1 MKITALMENTPGA
14 PDCTA
19 LHGLSF
25 FIETK
30 RHKILFDSGPSD
42 ETLKNAEK
50 LGVDLKQVDIAVL
63 SHGHYD
69 HSGGLLA
76 FAALNPQAKIY
87 MQRGAGGENYAFDG
101 PDKGYRYIGID
112 KKILELPQVQL
123 LDGDTKLDDELSLFT
138 IDQRKFPLPST
149 NKRIVRKVGQV
160 GQADSLDNTGPAG
173 AGDKLDKAGASGQ
186 ATKPGQLVQTGLCD
200 QASASFIQDDF
211 THEHCLFIREGPNQ
225 RALISG
231 CAHNG
236 ILNIMEE
243 FIRKYGRENLPQL
256 VLSGF
261 HLLKKSGYQ
270 ESDFEEDREIARL
283 LAAYPSRFYTC
294 HCTGLEPYEQM
305 KGVLGNQLEYLH
317 TGNVINL

>member
-30 RHKILFDSGPSD
+30 KHKILFDSGPSD

-149 NKRIVRKVGQV
+149 NKRIVRKVG
-160 GQADSLDNTGPAG
+160 LP
-173 AGDKLDKAGASGQ
+173 DKASANDKTGQ
-186 ATKPGQLVQTGLCD
+186 PGQFD
-200 QASASFIQDDF
+200 QAPASFIQDDF
-211 THEHCLFIREGPNQ
+211 SHEHCLFINDGTNQ

-243 FIRKYGRENLPQL
+243 FIRKYGREKLPQL
-256 VLSGF
+256 VISGF

-283 LAAYPSRFYTC
+283 LSAYPTHFYTC

-305 KGVLGNQLEYLH
+305 KRVLGNQLEYLH